1 MARKTDPT
9 PAAPPPLRP
18 KFDKRREKLLVIA
31 ARCFNEQGYDAASM
45 RDIAKAMEILPG
57 TIYYYFPSKESLL
70 VAVHQEGARRIN
82 ARIEAALAKSAS
94 SDPWARLSEAS
105 AAYLESMLGVDR
117 DLCSVIIAE
126 FPRRHSKALR
136 AQLLASRQIVED
148 PFRKLVAELPLRRGI
163 DRSLW
168 RLALLGQL
176 AWTHAWYRKGKQSP
190 AEIGHKLVELLR
202 SDSEAS

>member
-1 MARKTDPT
+1 MPT
-9 PAAPPPLRP
+9 KSKPTTRPAQKQ
-18 KFDKRREKLLVIA
+18 KFDKRRDKLLVIA

-70 VAVHQEGARRIN
+70 VAVHQEGARRIS
-82 ARIEAALAKSAS
+82 ARIEAALAKMAS
-94 SDPWARLSEAS
+94 DDPWERLSEAS

-117 DLCSVIIAE
+117 DLCAVIIAE

-136 AQLLASRQIVED
+136 AQLLASRQMVED
-148 PFRKLVAELPLRRGI
+148 HFRKLVADLPLRRGI

-168 RLALLGQL
+168 RLALLGQI
-176 AWTHAWYRKGKQSP
+176 AWTHAWYKKGGQSP
-190 AEIGHKLVELLR
+190 GEIGRKLVELLR
-202 SDSEAS
+202 RDSESN

>member
-1 MARKTDPT
+1 MPT
-9 PAAPPPLRP
+9 KSKPTTRPAQKQ
-18 KFDKRREKLLVIA
+18 KFDKRRDKLLVIA

-70 VAVHQEGARRIN
+70 VAVHQEGARRIS
-82 ARIEAALAKSAS
+82 ARIEAALAKMAS
-94 SDPWARLSEAS
+94 DDPWERLSEAS

-117 DLCSVIIAE
+117 DLCAVIIAE

-136 AQLLASRQIVED
+136 AQLLASRQMVED
-148 PFRKLVAELPLRRGI
+148 HFRKLVADLPLRRGI

-168 RLALLGQL
+168 RLALLGQI
-176 AWTHAWYRKGKQSP
+176 AWTHAWYKKGGQSP
-190 AEIGHKLVELLR
+190 GEIGRKLVELLR
-202 SDSEAS
+202 RDSESS

>member
-1 MARKTDPT
+1 MPRPSDPAT
-9 PAAPPPLRP
+9 RL
-18 KFDKRREKLLVIA
+18 KFDKRRDKLLVIA

-70 VAVHQEGARRIN
+70 VAVHQEGARRIS
-82 ARIEAALAKSAS
+82 ARIEAALAKMAS
-94 SDPWARLSEAS
+94 DDPWERLSEAS

-117 DLCSVIIAE
+117 DLCAVIIAE

-136 AQLLASRQIVED
+136 AQLLASRQMVED
-148 PFRKLVAELPLRRGI
+148 HFRKLVADLPLRRGI

-168 RLALLGQL
+168 RLALLGQI
-176 AWTHAWYRKGKQSP
+176 AWTHAWYKKGGQSP
-190 AEIGHKLVELLR
+190 GEIGRKLVELLR
-202 SDSEAS
+202 RDSESS

>member
-1 MARKTDPT
+1 MRSKSDPT
-9 PAAPPPLRP
+9 TRSTKP
-18 KFDKRREKLLVIA
+18 KFDKRRDKLLVIA

-70 VAVHQEGARRIN
+70 VAVHQEGVRRIS
-82 ARIEAALAKSAS
+82 ARIDAALAKSSAT
-94 SDPWARLSEAS
+94 DPWQRLSDAS

-117 DLCSVIIAE
+117 DLCAVIIAE
-126 FPRRHSKALR
+126 FPRRHSKDLR
-136 AQLLASRQIVED
+136 AELLAARQIVD
-148 PFRKLVAELPLRRGI
+148 DHFRKLVADLPLRRGV

-176 AWTHAWYRKGKQSP
+176 AWTHAWYR
-190 AEIGHKLVELLR
+190 
-202 SDSEAS
+202 

>member
-1 MARKTDPT
+1 MRNSDPT
-9 PAAPPPLRP
+9 TRPAQKL
-18 KFDKRREKLLVIA
+18 KFDKRARKLLAVA

-70 VAVHQEGARRIN
+70 VAVHQEGVRRIS
-82 ARIEAALAKSAS
+82 ARIEAALAKSS
-94 SDPWARLSEAS
+94 PTDPWQRLSDAS
-105 AAYLESMLGVDR
+105 AAYLESMLGADR
-117 DLCSVIIAE
+117 DLCAVIIAE

-148 PFRKLVAELPLRRGI
+148 HFRKLVAELPLRRGI

-168 RLALLGQL
+168 RLSLLGQL
-176 AWTHAWYRKGKQSP
+176 AWTHAWYQKGKQTP
-190 AEIGHKLVELLR
+190 TEIGRRLVDFLR
-202 SDSEAS
+202 RDSEN

>member
-1 MARKTDPT
+1 MPT
-9 PAAPPPLRP
+9 KSKPTTRPAQKQ
-18 KFDKRREKLLVIA
+18 KFDKRRDKLLVIA

-70 VAVHQEGARRIN
+70 VAVHQEGARRIS
-82 ARIEAALAKSAS
+82 ARIEAALAKMAS
-94 SDPWARLSEAS
+94 DDPWERLSEAS

-117 DLCSVIIAE
+117 DLCAVIIAE

-148 PFRKLVAELPLRRGI
+148 HFRKLVADLPLRRGI

-168 RLALLGQL
+168 RLALLGQI
-176 AWTHAWYRKGKQSP
+176 AWTHAWYKKGGQSP
-190 AEIGHKLVELLR
+190 GEIGRKLVELLR
-202 SDSEAS
+202 RDSESS

>member
-1 MARKTDPT
+1 MPT
-9 PAAPPPLRP
+9 KSKPTTRPAQKH
-18 KFDKRREKLLVIA
+18 KFDKRRDKLLVIA

-70 VAVHQEGARRIN
+70 VAVHQEGARRIS
-82 ARIEAALAKSAS
+82 ARIEAALAKLAS
-94 SDPWARLSEAS
+94 DDPWDRLSEAS

-117 DLCSVIIAE
+117 DLCAVIIAE

-148 PFRKLVAELPLRRGI
+148 PFRKLVAALPLRRGI

-176 AWTHAWYRKGKQSP
+176 AWTHAWYKKGGQSP
-190 AEIGHKLVELLR
+190 GEIGRKLVELLR
-202 SDSEAS
+202 RDSESS

>member
-1 MARKTDPT
+1 M
-9 PAAPPPLRP
+9 P
-18 KFDKRREKLLVIA
+18 KSNTTSRSAQKQKFGKRRDKLLVIA

-70 VAVHQEGARRIN
+70 VAVHQEGSRRISVH
-82 ARIEAALAKSAS
+82 IERALAKCTST
-94 SDPWARLSEAS
+94 DPWQRLSDAS

-117 DLCSVIIAE
+117 DLCAVIIAE

-148 PFRKLVAELPLRRGI
+148 HFRKLIADLPLRRGV

-168 RLALLGQL
+168 RLALLGQI
-176 AWTHAWYRKGKQSP
+176 AWTHAWYKKGKQTP
-190 AEIGHKLVELLR
+190 GDIGRKLVDFLR
-202 SDSEAS
+202 RDSEN